1 MTVKSKMTL
10 SDLVAA
16 VAEQARN
23 EAELVATL
31 VYMVNSGA
39 VRLCGD
45 LEGARFD
52 LSDLNTPS
60 PEAA

>member
-1 MTVKSKMTL
+1 MKRERTL
-10 SDLVAA
+10 SDLVTA

-23 EAELVATL
+23 EAELVATV
-31 VYMVNSGA
+31 VYMVNSGS

-52 LSDLNTPS
+52 LDGLTRPI
-60 PEAA
+60 PKV

>member
-1 MTVKSKMTL
+1 MKRETTL

-23 EAELVATL
+23 EAELVATV

-52 LSDLNTPS
+52 LDEPTHPTR
-60 PEAA
+60 